1 MAQVNLKKEAKF
13 VLHAPRDAMFQ
24 FRAIYNDAKGEVRKL
39 LVSKQGDKE
48 IYVTFKWPA
57 GKRTISFPANK
68 KDILGT
74 SYVDFLINHPMCTG
88 SPACDADQGAFFEF
102 DPKRDAGIAL
112 DEKKER
118 LKAENMAMDLKGEAL
133 KNMAAYIGCFDEDS
147 EVQMNAVSDYARTAP
162 KDFLKAAESPDMSY
176 VGLFNIAFN
185 EGVILKKGFLYTFEN
200 ETIGNTEAKAI
211 ESLGRKEG
219 LAAAV
224 KEKLKNK
231 K

>member
-24 FRAIYNDAKGEVRKL
+24 FRAVYNDQHGDVKKL

-48 IYVTFKWPA
+48 VYVTFKWPA

-68 KDILGT
+68 KDILGN
-74 SYVDFLINHPMCTG
+74 SYVDFLREHPMCTG
-88 SPACDADQGAFFEF
+88 STTCDGQGAFFEF

-112 DEKKER
+112 TEKKER
-118 LKAENMAMDLKGEAL
+118 LKAENMAMELKGEAL
-133 KNMAAYIGCFDEDS
+133 KNMAAYIGCFDEDA
-147 EVQMNAVSDYARTAP
+147 EVQSNAVSDYARTAP
-162 KDFLKAAESPDMSY
+162 GDFLRAAESPDMSY

-200 ETIGNTEAKAI
+200 ETIGNSEAKAI
-211 ESLGRKEG
+211 ESLGKKDG